1 MADAR
6 REVYFDKELK
16 GLKKLFKPLIVLWI
30 IFKRWLSDVFYSLE
44 VLIHNIFKSK
54 NEKPKKIGTKRRGER
69 IFFIALIA
77 YPILQ
82 FFIFYVVVNIN
93 SLLLA
98 FQEFNIETATFQYA
112 GFKNFALFLR
122 DITQDPAMKQATINS
137 VTLYLSTLFIALP
150 LNLVFSF
157 FLYKKVVGKG
167 VFRVVLFLP
176 QIISAL
182 VVSLMFRYFVENA
195 ISEIIGFNLLQTK
208 STGFSTIVFY
218 TIWASFG
225 TQILVYTSAMSKID
239 PSLIEFGRLEGMS
252 MFQEFRYVTLPS
264 IFPTITVFL
273 VVGVAG
279 LFTNQAS
286 LFNFYGPTARGD
298 MQTLGYIFFV
308 KVIKNNDASFAQ
320 YPYASAAGILFTL
333 IAAPV
338 TIIAKNLLE
347 KYGPSVD

>member
-1 MADAR
+1 MASTKR
-6 REVYFDKELK
+6 KVYFDTELK
-16 GLKKLFKPLIVLWI
+16 GVKKLLKPLIIFLILIGRWFKDFIYSIEVMI
-30 IFKRWLSDVFYSLE
+30 HRIFKRSND
-44 VLIHNIFKSK
+44 
-54 NEKPKKIGTKRRGER
+54 KPKNLGAKRRGEL

-82 FFIFYVVVNIN
+82 FFVFYIIVNIN
-93 SLLLA
+93 SLMLA
-98 FQEFNIETATFQYA
+98 FQEFDPATASFHFKGFQ
-112 GFKNFALFLR
+112 NFALFLR
-122 DITQDPAMKQATINS
+122 DISQDPQMKQAAINS
-137 VTLYLSTLFIALP
+137 LTLYLSTLFIALP
-150 LNLVFSF
+150 LNLMFSY

-167 VFRVVLFLP
+167 IFRVVLFLP

-195 ISEIIGFNLLQTK
+195 ISQIIGFNLLQTR
-208 STGFSTIVFY
+208 STGFPTIIFY

-225 TQILVYTSAMSKID
+225 TQILIYTSAMSRID
-239 PSLIEFGRLEGMS
+239 PALVEYGKLEGMS
-252 MFQEFRYVTLPS
+252 MLQEFWHITLPS

-286 LFNFYGPTARGD
+286 LFNFYGPSARGD
-298 MQTLGYIFFV
+298 LQTIGYVFFV
-308 KVIKNNDASFAQ
+308 KVIRNTDASFAQ

-333 IAAPV
+333 VAAPV
-338 TIIAKNLLE
+338 TLLAKNLLE